1 MIQMINQKDGKKV
14 KILLTAFDP
23 FGGDS
28 VNPASEAL
36 NLINLEHE
44 DLEIIKFIVPTV
56 FYKSIDTVTEVIE
69 KEQPDVVLCLGQ
81 AGGRKEITPE
91 RVAINLDDARICDNE
106 GNQPIDTKI
115 YEDGE
120 SAYFATIPIKAIVQK
135 ITEANLPSSV
145 SNSAGTFVC
154 NHLMY
159 GVLYYISKHH
169 YNMKAGFLH
178 IPYMTKQVKD
188 MEDKPALPLN
198 QIVQGIELAIEAIA
212 CHKVDIITTGGTEC

>member
-1 MIQMINQKDGKKV
+1 MRV
-14 KILLTAFDP
+14 LLTAFDP
-23 FGGDS
+23 FGGDHI
-28 VNPASEAL
+28 NPASEAL
-36 NLINLEHE
+36 NLINLERE
-44 DLEIIKFIVPTV
+44 DIQIIKLIVPTV
-56 FYKSIDTVTEVIE
+56 FYKSIAVVTEAIE
-69 KEQPDVVLCLGQ
+69 KEKPDVVLCLGQ

-91 RVAINLDDARICDNE
+91 RVAININDARICDND

-120 SAYFATIPIKAIVQK
+120 SAYFSTLPIKAIVDK
-135 ITEANLPSSV
+135 IKEAGLPSAV

-169 YNMKAGFLH
+169 YQMKAGFLH
-178 IPYMTKQVKD
+178 IPYMMEQVKFL
-188 MEDKPALPLN
+188 EDKPALSLE

-212 CHKVDIITTGGTEC
+212 CNEVDIRMTGGSEC

>member
-1 MIQMINQKDGKKV
+1 MRV
-14 KILLTAFDP
+14 LLTAFDP
-23 FGGDS
+23 FGGDHI
-28 VNPASEAL
+28 NPASEAL
-36 NLINLEHE
+36 NLINLERE
-44 DLEIIKFIVPTV
+44 DIQIIKLIVPTV
-56 FYKSIDTVTEVIE
+56 FYKSIAVVTEAIE
-69 KEQPDVVLCLGQ
+69 KEKPDVVLCLGQ

-91 RVAINLDDARICDNE
+91 RVAINIDDARICDND

-120 SAYFATIPIKAIVQK
+120 SAYFSTLPIKAIVDK
-135 ITEANLPSSV
+135 IKEAGLPSAV

-169 YNMKAGFLH
+169 YQMKAGFLH
-178 IPYMTKQVKD
+178 IPYMMEQVKFL
-188 MEDKPALPLN
+188 EDKPALSLE

-212 CHKVDIITTGGTEC
+212 CNEVDIRMTGGSEC

>member
-1 MIQMINQKDGKKV
+1 MKV

-28 VNPASEAL
+28 INPASEAL

-44 DLEIIKFIVPTV
+44 DLEIIKLIVPTV

-120 SAYFATIPIKAIVQK
+120 SAYFATIPIKVIVQK
-135 ITEANLPSSV
+135 IAEAALPSAV

-159 GVLYYISKHH
+159 GVLYYISKHQ
-169 YNMKAGFLH
+169 YNIKAGFLH
-178 IPYMTKQVKD
+178 IPYMTEQVKH
-188 MEDKPALPLN
+188 MEDKPALPLD

-212 CHKVDIITTGGTEC
+212 SNKVDLRTTGGTEC